1 MLPAMKRFMAA
12 LALAAAFAAPAA
24 AAERRYS
31 VNDFDRLV
39 IEGPFVVRL
48 VTGRPSSAVATGSP
62 EALERV
68 SVEVQG
74 RTLRVRP
81 NRSAWGG
88 YPGAAA
94 GPVAIEL
101 TTRELAAASVNG
113 AGSLAIDR
121 VAGLRL
127 DLAVEGTG
135 RIGASALAVDNLVI
149 GMIGSGRMQLGG
161 RATEVRASVHG
172 WGDIDGSALRAQ
184 GVNLVT
190 DSAGRIA
197 LQAERE
203 ATVTATGIG
212 EVEVTGAGACTVR
225 GLSAAQVRCGNGR
238 RR

>member
-1 MLPAMKRFMAA
+1 MLPVMKRIMAA
-12 LALAAAFAAPAA
+12 LAFAAAFAAPAA
-24 AAERRYS
+24 AADRHYS
-31 VNDFDRLV
+31 VTDFDRVV

-48 VTGRPSSAVATGSP
+48 STGRPSSAVATGSP

-74 RTLRVRP
+74 RTLRIRP

-94 GPVAIEL
+94 GPVAISL
-101 TTRELAAASVNG
+101 TTRQLAAASVNG

-127 DLAVEGTG
+127 DLAIEGPG
-135 RIGASALAVDNLVI
+135 RIGAPALAVDNLVI
-149 GMIGSGRMQLGG
+149 GMVGSGRMQLGG
-161 RATEVRASVHG
+161 RATEIRANVHG
-172 WGDIDGSALRAQ
+172 WGDVDGSALRAQ

-197 LQAERE
+197 FAAERE
-203 ATVTATGIG
+203 ATVNASGIG
-212 EVEVTGAGACTVR
+212 EVEISGAAACTVR
-225 GLSAAQVRCGNGR
+225 GLSAAQVRCASGR